1 MFISTQ
7 GPTTKTFNRFWKM
20 IYQNKCRVII
30 MLCNLYEDLMV
41 KCDKYWPDEPG
52 QVKIYNNEVE
62 VEMIS
67 QIELMK
73 GLIIER
79 NFKVT
84 LVNDQQKDY
93 LSKILK
99 ESLIVSQYHVTCWP
113 DHGIPNSDYSF
124 NIITFLLKK
133 IKENYNYCI
142 NNNIMYSPTVVHC
155 SAGIGRTGTFMAIY
169 NIYDHLNAQLN
180 NFKKCKKIN
189 SNNSSININKTD
201 KEDLSSNIFE
211 QKVNDGEFKRKST
224 TKVKFLDINT
234 STNNRDDI
242 FFSVFSIVRKLR
254 EQRFMLV
261 TDLVQY
267 KFLYKFAYN
276 WINYNFFNKKDIS
289 MDIELIDEETFKKD
303 YSYLKNE
310 LNISEQN
317 NKKIKK
323 DQMEYNKEP
332 KSLKCHLPTSKNKN
346 SKKIDFDYKE
356 TSSKMKSLQNNI
368 KSSKNMAFSNKKIDF
383 SYNDEIIEENENINS
398 PDVKNIKVGKETLE
412 EIEPFNLQTNIP
424 PITPKVKN
432 KMNLFLNL
440 NNK

>member
-1 MFISTQ
+1 
-7 GPTTKTFNRFWKM
+7 
-20 IYQNKCRVII
+20 

-52 QVKIYNNEVE
+52 IVKIYNNEVE

-67 QIELMK
+67 QVELMK

-133 IKENYNYCI
+133 IKENYNYSI
-142 NNNIMYSPTVVHC
+142 NNNILYSPTVVHC

-180 NFKKCKKIN
+180 NFKKSKKIN
-189 SNNSSININKTD
+189 SNNSSFVVSKGKDEQIM
-201 KEDLSSNIFE
+201 E
-211 QKVNDGEFKRKST
+211 QKVNTEQDIKRKST
-224 TKVKFLDINT
+224 TKVKFIDIN
-234 STNNRDDI
+234 SNSNVKEEI

-289 MDIELIDEETFKKD
+289 MDIELIDEEAFKKD

-310 LNISEQN
+310 LNMSETTEKKIS
-317 NKKIKK
+317 NKKNNEF
-323 DQMEYNKEP
+323 DFSKEP
-332 KSLKCHLPTSKNKN
+332 KLLKCHLPTSKNKN

-356 TSSKMKSLQNNI
+356 NSSKIQFPDSMT
-368 KSSKNMAFSNKKIDF
+368 KSSKNMNSKIMNFPNKKIDF
-383 SYNDEIIEENENINS
+383 DYSNEIIEENENSKNNS
-398 PDVKNIKVGKETLE
+398 PEVNNNKRSGKEHYE
-412 EIEPFNLQTNIP
+412 EIEPFSLQTNIP

-432 KMNLFLNL
+432 KMNLFLNM
-440 NNK
+440 NDK